1 MTRRPEIIAMIH
13 PRFQFGKFAVS
24 LAILVSST
32 NINGA
37 FAANSVL
44 PPMVPADAWRYADMA
59 DLFSGAPLVIHARI
73 TAATVI
79 KMPPRPDGAVRF
91 YVEGDVV
98 ALIRGGQSV
107 PPKLVWLVDMRP
119 DSRGKIAKLKKV
131 QVLLAARPVA
141 GRPGEIGLAARDA
154 QVFWSP
160 SVEARVRALITAANA
175 PDAPPPVTGISSA
188 FHTAGTIT
196 GEGETQI
203 FLSTATSAPV
213 SISILTRPG
222 QARRWAVALGEIV
235 DESAGPPARETLT
248 WYRLACFL
256 PAILPTS
263 AVAELP
269 PSDADAARNDY
280 AFVIQALGTC
290 PRVRR

>member
-1 MTRRPEIIAMIH
+1 MKH
-13 PRFQFGKFAVS
+13 PYFSTGTCAALAAVATS
-24 LAILVSST
+24 FMS
-32 NINGA
+32 INGG
-37 FAANSVL
+37 FAANSA
-44 PPMVPADAWRYADMA
+44 PAPTVPADAWRYADMA
-59 DLFSGAPLVIHARI
+59 DLFAGAPLVIHAKI
-73 TAATVI
+73 TAATAI
-79 KMPPRPDGAVRF
+79 KRPPQPDGSVRF
-91 YVEGDVV
+91 YVEGDVI
-98 ALIRGGQSV
+98 ALIRGAQAV

-119 DSRGKIAKLKKV
+119 DSRGKIPKLKKA
-131 QVLLAARPVA
+131 QVLLAALPVA
-141 GRPGEIGLAARDA
+141 GRPGEVRLAARDA

-160 SVEARVRALITAANA
+160 GVESRARAVVTAAIA

-203 FLSTATSAPV
+203 FLSTTGGAPV

-222 QARRWAVALGEIV
+222 QAKRWAVALGEIV
-235 DESAGPPARETLT
+235 DESAGPPAVDTLT

-256 PAILPTS
+256 PAALPTS

-269 PSDADAARNDY
+269 PSDADAARVDY
-280 AFVIQALGTC
+280 GFVLQALGTC

>member
-1 MTRRPEIIAMIH
+1 
-13 PRFQFGKFAVS
+13 
-24 LAILVSST
+24 
-32 NINGA
+32 
-37 FAANSVL
+37 
-44 PPMVPADAWRYADMA
+44 
-59 DLFSGAPLVIHARI
+59 
-73 TAATVI
+73 
-79 KMPPRPDGAVRF
+79 VRF
-91 YVEGDVV
+91 YVEGDVI
-98 ALIRGGQSV
+98 ALIRGAQAV

-119 DSRGKIAKLKKV
+119 DSRGKIPKLKKA
-131 QVLLAARPVA
+131 QVLLAALPVA
-141 GRPGEIGLAARDA
+141 GRPGEVRLAARDA

-160 SVEARVRALITAANA
+160 GVESRARAVVTAAIA

-203 FLSTATSAPV
+203 FLSTTGGAPV

-222 QARRWAVALGEIV
+222 QAKRWAVALGEIV
-235 DESAGPPARETLT
+235 DESAGPPAVDTLT

-256 PAILPTS
+256 PAALPTS

-269 PSDADAARNDY
+269 PSDADAARVDY
-280 AFVIQALGTC
+280 GFVLQALGTC

>member
-1 MTRRPEIIAMIH
+1 MIY
-13 PRFQFGKFAVS
+13 PRFQLGKYAAP
-24 LAILVSST
+24 LAILVSSIS
-32 NINGA
+32 INGA
-37 FAANSVL
+37 FAVNSAPL
-44 PPMVPADAWRYADMA
+44 PAVPADAWRYADIA
-59 DLFSGAPLVIHARI
+59 DLFSGTPLVIHAKI

-79 KMPPRPDGAVRF
+79 KMPPRSDGAVRF

-98 ALIRGGQSV
+98 ALIRGDQSV

-160 SVEARVRALITAANA
+160 GVESRVRAVITAASA

-203 FLSTATSAPV
+203 FLSTATTAPV

-222 QARRWAVALGEIV
+222 QAKRWAVALGEIV
-235 DESAGPPARETLT
+235 DESAGPPATDTLT

-256 PAILPTS
+256 PATLPTS
-263 AVAELP
+263 AIAELP
-269 PSDADAARNDY
+269 SSDADAARNDY
-280 AFVIQALGTC
+280 AFVMQALGQC